1 MPQARTMDDVHG
13 PEAWFHSLPMIT
25 RMWFGAALA
34 CTVAGNVGVVNPMS
48 FVINWP
54 GLRYKFEIWRLVTPF
69 LYVGP
74 FSIDTLFTL
83 YMLVQYSQR
92 YELGAYN
99 TGAGGGSAD
108 AAFLLMFAGTIIHAL
123 CYLWLGPMLLVRTMI
138 FVLLYCWT
146 KREPNTQ
153 VSIFG
158 FPIQARYLPF
168 AILALDTL
176 MGKDYIPDLVGIGV
190 GHIFYFTVEIVP
202 ALYGKDFLHTPE
214 FLINYFGTGVYVPPV
229 PTAAQSSWPG
239 SGPGRVNAPNVAAS
253 PTTGS
258 SGSNGYNWG
267 SGQTLGRS

>member
-1 MPQARTMDDVHG
+1 M
-13 PEAWFHSLPMIT
+13 
-25 RMWFGAALA
+25 ALF
-34 CTVAGNVGVVNPMS
+34 

-190 GHIFYFTVEIVP
+190 GHICKILNSNIVFHVSVCSP
-202 ALYGKDFLHTPE
+202 CHFHMFHSLFHSRDCSSALWKRFFAHT
-214 FLINYFGTGVYVPPV
+214 
-229 PTAAQSSWPG
+229 
-239 SGPGRVNAPNVAAS
+239 
-253 PTTGS
+253 
-258 SGSNGYNWG
+258 
-267 SGQTLGRS
+267 